1 MTLSLELMTDT
12 LPVGFAEL
20 EADAKTDGHGHLTRL
35 AAEFAQSPAIF
46 HAIFARRLDGRL
58 AGIGAITDEPAL
70 TSQPTRR
77 MWRLTCIANLDGA
90 RLRAPLRT
98 PCCKKQ
104 RRTFSLLRYM
114 QEMKARP
121 DFGRQSDSAQLPVAP
136 GLTKQQRL
144 AHSWGVRYTNDRSR
158 QASAGPM
165 CPFLLHVGLALDLD
179 LHARIY
185 QPFHLN
191 ERRDR

>member
-46 HAIFARRLDGRL
+46 ACRLDGRL

-77 MWRLTCIANLDGA
+77 MWR
-90 RLRAPLRT
+90 
-98 PCCKKQ
+98 K
-104 RRTFSLLRYM
+104 
-114 QEMKARP
+114 RP
-121 DFGRQSDSAQLPVAP
+121 V
-136 GLTKQQRL
+136 
-144 AHSWGVRYTNDRSR
+144 
-158 QASAGPM
+158 
-165 CPFLLHVGLALDLD
+165 
-179 LHARIY
+179 
-185 QPFHLN
+185 
-191 ERRDR
+191 